1 MNATDVMTQDVLT
14 VTPATP
20 IADALHLMLD
30 HRLSGLPVVDSAG
43 QLVGILTEGDLL
55 RRAETGTEKQ
65 RPRWLQFLRG
75 TAQIADEYVH
85 THGRKVGDVMT
96 QDVITVTPA
105 TNLDQV
111 VELMERRHIKRVPV
125 AENGRLLGVISRAD
139 LLRALLNALPS
150 GAAPPANDATL
161 RDHVVAELGRQ
172 EWGEDGRVQVSCTDG
187 TVHLQGIVF
196 DMRERDAMRVAAENV
211 PGVKKVTDQLDYL
224 DPNIGVIGI
233 A

>member
-1 MNATDVMTQDVLT
+1 MEETDTIEPGRCLSLSSAATAWLMKNAVSRLWANRSRQSSRLT
-14 VTPATP
+14 
-20 IADALHLMLD
+20 
-30 HRLSGLPVVDSAG
+30 RVD
-43 QLVGILTEGDLL
+43 GI
-55 RRAETGTEKQ
+55 
-65 RPRWLQFLRG
+65 
-75 TAQIADEYVH
+75 
-85 THGRKVGDVMT
+85 
-96 QDVITVTPA
+96 
-105 TNLDQV
+105 QV
-111 VELMERRHIKRVPV
+111 
-125 AENGRLLGVISRAD
+125 
-139 LLRALLNALPS
+139 S